1 MRRRIRRAGFIFG
14 AGLLGLLGIAA
25 GLGCCAF
32 SSPGYTG
39 PRSDHFDGEEFH
51 NQDPQEPHGF
61 FDFLKWQIER
71 EPGPWR
77 DFVNAPPGPRPIDRV
92 GRGELRV
99 TFVNHATTLIQ
110 MDGLNILTDPVW
122 SDVVGPALDVGP
134 RRVRPPGIRYEDLP
148 PIDVVLVSHNHYD
161 HMDLPTLR
169 RLAADHK
176 PKIFA
181 GLGSRV
187 LLHGEGVDGTEDLD
201 WWQVADLAPEV
212 RVTGVP
218 ATHFSNRGF
227 CDRNN
232 TLWMG
237 FVVSGPAGLVY
248 FAGDTGFG
256 KHFQQIRER
265 FGAIRLAILPIGAY
279 LPRWF
284 MSPVHIDP
292 AEAVEAHRTLGAATS
307 LGMHFGTFRL
317 ADEGQDDPPLE
328 LGKALEKA
336 GGGRFWVLGFGEGR
350 DVPPIAAAPP

>member
-1 MRRRIRRAGFIFG
+1 VA
-14 AGLLGLLGIAA
+14 ALAA
-25 GLGCCAF
+25 GIGCCAF
-32 SSPGYTG
+32 SAPGYTG
-39 PRSDHFDGEEFH
+39 PQSDHFDGEVFH

-61 FDFLKWQIER
+61 GDLIKWQMTRDRGPWKEWTDAA
-71 EPGPWR
+71 PGP
-77 DFVNAPPGPRPIDRV
+77 PPPERV

-99 TFVNHATTLIQ
+99 TFINHATTLIQ

-134 RRVRPPGIRYEDLP
+134 RRVRPPGIRFEDLP
-148 PIDVVLVSHNHYD
+148 PIDAVVVSHNHYD

-169 RLAADHK
+169 RLMAAHK
-176 PKIFA
+176 PRLFA

-187 LLHGEGVDGTEDLD
+187 LLRSEGIDGATDLD
-201 WWQVADLAPEV
+201 WWEVADLSPEV

-218 ATHFSNRGF
+218 ATHFSNRGL
-227 CDRNN
+227 CDRDN

-237 FVVSGPAGLVY
+237 FVVSGPAGIAY

-265 FGAIRLAILPIGAY
+265 FGRIRLAVLPIGAY

-292 AEAVEAHRTLGAATS
+292 EEAVRAHRTLGAATS
-307 LGMHFGTFRL
+307 VAMHFGTFNL
-317 ADEGQDDPPLE
+317 ADEGQDDPPSDLA
-328 LGKALEKA
+328 KALEKD
-336 GGGRFWVLGFGEGR
+336 GGRFWVLGFGEGR
-350 DVPPIAAAPP
+350 AVPPLGDAAP